1 MNVNV
6 FVRSVQKVSSLTNK
20 LVNVLNVEKVKNAQM
35 ESIGTNSCVDVCLVM
50 IMKVIP
56 VQGIMFGML
65 GYVYVCLELNDLSL
79 S

>member
-1 MNVNV
+1 
-6 FVRSVQKVSSLTNK
+6 
-20 LVNVLNVEKVKNAQM
+20 VERVKNAQM

-56 VQGIMFGML
+56 VRRIMFGML
-65 GYVYVCLELNDLSL
+65 GYVFVCLELNDLSL